1 MHFRTLRQLAEQ
13 AEAAGL
19 SIGRYMLQEQAGESG
34 KTPAEEFQ
42 QMATYYGIMK
52 DAVRRG
58 LTEDTTSRSGLT
70 GQDAKRILAY
80 RGGAATPSVEVPPIA
95 GAAPGADASPGAK
108 ATLGA
113 GSPPH
118 AEAPLGAEVPPG
130 GHTLLGDEA
139 SLAMSYALAVSEV
152 NASMGRIIATPTAG
166 SCGIIPGVFV
176 SCQERF
182 GWSDEDMTHGLFA
195 AGAIGYVIA
204 NNSFVSGAEG
214 GCQAEVGS
222 AIGMAAG
229 ALADMRGAKPTQA
242 IHAVGLAL
250 KNSLGLVCDPVG
262 GLVEVPCIVR
272 NGFGAV
278 TALAAA
284 DMALAGVRSVIPSDE
299 VVQVMLEV
307 GTAMP
312 DTLRETA
319 RGGLA
324 QTPTGQQ
331 IMKDLRK
338 KK

>member
-1 MHFRTLRQLAEQ
+1 MNFRTLKELAEK
-13 AEAAGL
+13 AEQSGL
-19 SIGRYMLQEQAGESG
+19 SIGRYMVQEQSQESG
-34 KTPAEEFQ
+34 KAPEEEFA
-42 QMATYYGIMK
+42 QMASYFEVMK
-52 DAVRRG
+52 EAVRRG
-58 LTEDTTSRSGLT
+58 LTEDTTSPSGLT
-70 GQDAKRILAY
+70 GQDAKRVMAY
-80 RGGAATPSVEVPPIA
+80 R
-95 GAAPGADASPGAK
+95 DKRAS
-108 ATLGA
+108 
-113 GSPPH
+113 
-118 AEAPLGAEVPPG
+118 
-130 GHTLLGDEA
+130 LLGEDA
-139 SLAMSYALAVSEV
+139 SLAMAYALAVSEV

-166 SCGIIPGVFV
+166 SCGIIPGVLI

-182 GWSDEDMTHGLFA
+182 GWSDEQMVEGLFA

-229 ALADMRGAKPTQA
+229 ALADLRGASPAQA
-242 IHAVGLAL
+242 VHAVGLAL

-312 DTLRETA
+312 ESLRETA
-319 RGGLA
+319 KGGLA
-324 QTPTGQQ
+324 QTPTGRK
-331 IMKDLRK
+331 IMKELLEK
-338 KK
+338 